1 VSRLVQRAPA
11 VTLVLIALATAYGTS
26 RRAPGVRAA
35 EVPEL
40 PARLSETGLYEPGRV
55 GVVAAHNRP
64 FAPQYPLWTDGATK
78 RRWLY
83 LPPGSVIDATDAASW
98 DYPMGT
104 SLYKEFAFGGRKV
117 ETRLLWKA
125 ADDAWLVASYVWN
138 EEQTDAV
145 LAPERGVPGAAEI
158 APGRRHGV
166 PGRADCAAC
175 HGAPARP
182 LGFSALQ
189 LSDDRDPNAIHGEPL
204 EPGMLTLAVLQREG
218 LIDPAREELVRT
230 PPRITASDPRTR
242 AALGYLA
249 ANCGHCHDA
258 SGAIT
263 ANLPSLA
270 FADVA
275 ADGDAVAR
283 SLVGRLTRWQLPG
296 SADGSELV
304 RPPEPARSA
313 LVARMRSRRPSSQ
326 MPPLGT
332 VLPDHRAL
340 AALSLWIETGLAQ
353 PRVAA
358 RSEPSAAR

>member
-1 VSRLVQRAPA
+1 MRLAQPSAA
-11 VTLVLIALATAYGTS
+11 TLVALALVAAHGTS
-26 RRAPGVRAA
+26 RRTPSVRAA
-35 EVPEL
+35 DVPEL

-55 GVVAAHNRP
+55 GVVAAGNRP
-64 FAPQYPLWTDGATK
+64 YAPQYPLWTDGATK
-78 RRWLY
+78 RRWVY
-83 LPPGSVIDATDAASW
+83 LPPGSSIDATDAAAW
-98 DYPMGT
+98 EYPVGT
-104 SLYKEFAFGGRKV
+104 RLYKEFAFGERRV
-117 ETRLLWKA
+117 ETRMLWKA
-125 ADDAWLVASYVWN
+125 TSDGWIAASYVWN
-138 EEQTDAV
+138 EEQTDAS
-145 LAPERGVPGAAEI
+145 LAPERGVPGAAEV
-158 APGRRHGV
+158 APGRRHSV

-204 EPGMLTLAVLQREG
+204 EPGMLTIATLQREG
-218 LIDPAREELVRT
+218 LLRPAREELVRT
-230 PPRITASDPRTR
+230 PPRIAASDPRTR

-283 SLVGRLTRWQLPG
+283 DLAGRLTRWQLPG
-296 SADGSELV
+296 VADGSELV
-304 RPPEPARSA
+304 HPAAPDRSA
-313 LVARMRSRRPSSQ
+313 LLARMRSRRPSSQ

-332 VLPDHRAL
+332 VLPDE
-340 AALSLWIETGLAQ
+340 AALVALGRWIELGLAQ
-353 PRVAA
+353 PQMASR
-358 RSEPSAAR
+358 